1 MAERKLGVGV
11 IGCGGIANA
20 AHLNN
25 LSRNPRVN
33 LVAVADIDPVKAQ
46 ESAER
51 WGVAD
56 YYDNYEDL
64 IANPAVEAVTV
75 TTWPTAHAGP
85 VIAAAQA
92 GKHVLCEK
100 PIATRLDDADAMVAA
115 ADAAGIKFA
124 MGYQPQFGKIWP
136 TMKRLLDDGMCG
148 RILGASIVGVNPS
161 SHRVPWFLKKE
172 LAGGGIL
179 MDWGIYTAYFLQW
192 LLGPVASVYGTTEIF
207 RKSVQVGDTMLH
219 DIDVEDTVAATL
231 RFESGA
237 MGTWYSCWAG
247 AGSHS
252 TTSIDGVDGSILQRS
267 GATGLGLYTR
277 KVDQPDYLDG
287 WRQLNVI
294 ELPLVDLHY
303 GKLAHFVDAV
313 LDEQPL
319 AQTGAAGRDALELV
333 LAIYRS
339 AETGQPVSLPLT
351 RTTASRVDG
360 TARLAASSSP
370 RRMGR

>member
-11 IGCGGIANA
+11 VGCGGIANF

-25 LSRNPRVN
+25 LVRNPRVN
-33 LVAVADIDPVKAQ
+33 VVAVADIDPVKAR
-46 ESAER
+46 ETAER
-51 WGVAD
+51 WEIAT
-56 YYDNYEDL
+56 YYDTYDEL

-100 PIATRLDDADAMVAA
+100 PIATRLEDADAMVAA
-115 ADAAGIKFA
+115 AEAAGIKFA
-124 MGYQPQFGKIWP
+124 MGYQPQFGTIWP
-136 TMKRLLDDGMCG
+136 TMKRLLDDGLCG
-148 RILGASIVGVNPS
+148 RILGVSIVGVGPS
-161 SHRVPWFLKKE
+161 RHRVPWFLKKE

-179 MDWGIYTAYFLQW
+179 MDWGIYTAYFMQW
-192 LLGPVASVYGTTEIF
+192 LLGPVVSVYGTTEIF
-207 RKSVQVGDTMLH
+207 RKSVQVGETMLH

-231 RFESGA
+231 RFENDA
-237 MGTWYSCWAG
+237 LGTWYSCWAG

-267 GATGLGLYTR
+267 GAQGLSLYTR
-277 KVDQPDYLDG
+277 QVDQPDYLDG
-287 WRQLNVI
+287 WRRLSVV
-294 ELPLVDLHY
+294 EPPLQDLHY

-333 LAIYRS
+333 LAIYQS
-339 AETGQPVSLPLT
+339 AETGQPVSLPLA
-351 RTTASRVDG
+351 RTAASQVDG
-360 TARLAASSSP
+360 TARLAAS
-370 RRMGR
+370 